1 MADSNWNS
9 PTSPVA
15 PKAGMPLWGKILIGC
30 GIALLL
36 ALGSCVAGV
45 AYISHKAKQDPEGM
59 KKWAMG
65 FAMDF
70 IKPEWDDFRGTVEQ
84 LRTEEGCKA
93 LYKAQPALAKQ
104 WSTVDEFL
112 KEAQDWR
119 DQLPELPAE
128 PPTDLLEKNELSL
141 NNQFGGET
149 RIVFRKKGGIRI
161 ELVWD
166 RARRKGDSKPRRLLH
181 LEVS

>member
-1 MADSNWNS
+1 MADSNWDS
-9 PTSPVA
+9 PTSAP

-30 GIALLL
+30 GVALLL
-36 ALGSCVAGV
+36 ALGSCVAGF
-45 AYISHKAKQDPEGM
+45 AYLGHKAKQDPEGM

-70 IKPEWDDFRGTVEQ
+70 IRPEWDDFRGTVDQ
-84 LRTEEGCKA
+84 LRTDEGCAA
-93 LYKAQPALAKQ
+93 LYKAHPALAKQ
-104 WSTVDEFL
+104 WSTPEEFM
-112 KEAQDWR
+112 KEAKEWR
-119 DQLPELPAE
+119 DQLPELPPE

-149 RIVFRKKGGIRI
+149 RLVFHRKGGIRI
-161 ELVWD
+161 ELIWD

>member
-1 MADSNWNS
+1 MADSNWDTPSAN
-9 PTSPVA
+9 PA

-30 GIALLL
+30 CVALLL

-45 AYISHKAKQDPEGM
+45 AYLSHKAKQDPEGM
-59 KKWAMG
+59 KRWAMG

-70 IKPEWDDFRGTVEQ
+70 IRPEWDDLRGTLDQ
-84 LRTEEGCKA
+84 LRTEEGCRA
-93 LYKAQPALAKQ
+93 LYKAQPSLAKQ
-104 WSTVDEFL
+104 WNSVDEFL
-112 KEAQDWR
+112 KEAREWR

-128 PPTDLLEKNELSL
+128 PPADMLEKNELSL

-149 RIVFRKKGGIRI
+149 RIVLRKKGGARI

-166 RARRKGDSKPRRLLH
+166 RPRKKGDSKPRRLLH